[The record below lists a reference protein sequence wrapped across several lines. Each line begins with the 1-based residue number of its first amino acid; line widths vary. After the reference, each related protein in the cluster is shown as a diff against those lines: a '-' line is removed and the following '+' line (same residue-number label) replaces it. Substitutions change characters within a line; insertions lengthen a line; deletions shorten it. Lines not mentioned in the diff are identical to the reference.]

1 MGESA
6 EFTARASLSALGLK
20 FQHLQIWSFVREQV
34 HVHQKVRQHTPVEK
48 LLDCFINILAG
59 GTGLIEIN
67 TRVRPDRMIQQAFGR
82 GTCAEQSTI
91 SDTLN
96 ACTAETVIQ
105 MRGALQDILRHHSRC
120 AQHDYATRWQ
130 LFDVDV
136 TGMPAGRQGEG
147 VTKGYFAKQKN
158 QRGRQLGRG
167 PGHALRRDRGR
178 SLV

>member
-20 FQHLQIWSFVREQV
+20 FQHLQVWSVVSE
-34 HVHQKVRQHTPVEK
+34 HVHIKQKVRQHTPLDK

-59 GTGLIEIN
+59 GTGLVEIN
-67 TRVRPDRMIQQAFGR
+67 THVRPDRVIQRAFGR
-82 GTCAEQSTI
+82 VTCAEQSTI

-96 ACTAETVIQ
+96 ACTAENVVQ
-105 MRGALQDILRHHSRC
+105 LRGAMQAILRHHSRC
-120 AQHDYATRWQ
+120 AHHDYSARWQ

-158 QRGRQLGRG
+158 RRGRQLGQR
-167 PGHALRRDRGR
+167 PGHALRRDRGG
-178 SLV
+178 SAV